1 MRGASYSR
9 PSIGA
14 AGLALS
20 DPEHQPTVDLG
31 GGSPCANCAQPCES
45 VIVIVGFGRIPIR
58 NPCRPDRAHNGIF
71 SGQVS
76 QASAAAKEVGRGT
89 VNARARSSRCRRENQ
104 SSSSRCWRETPC
116 RVRVRACGC
125 GVSGAPWESG
135 SRSLFLDVAAL
146 SHAPFL
152 AFFCRQRCAVP
163 GFVLVAYS

>member
-1 MRGASYSR
+1 MRLGQYARGYSHSSKHRGGRAWEATTEHGIAMCNHAS
-9 PSIGA
+9 
-14 AGLALS
+14 
-20 DPEHQPTVDLG
+20 
-31 GGSPCANCAQPCES
+31 
-45 VIVIVGFGRIPIR
+45 VIVGFGRIRSATHAGPIAR
-58 NPCRPDRAHNGIF
+58 TTAYSPDRQG
-71 SGQVS
+71 S
-76 QASAAAKEVGRGT
+76 QAGIGRGEGGGRGT

-125 GVSGAPWESG
+125 GVSGAPWEPG

-163 GFVLVAYS
+163 GFVLVAYTLRPAFL